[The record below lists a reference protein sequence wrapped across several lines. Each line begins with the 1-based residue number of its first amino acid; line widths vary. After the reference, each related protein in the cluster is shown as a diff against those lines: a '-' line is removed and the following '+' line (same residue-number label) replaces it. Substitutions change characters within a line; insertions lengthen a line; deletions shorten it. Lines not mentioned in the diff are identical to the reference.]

1 MYADAGYRTRTHR
14 VTGQDVPTTPQRHT
28 FTNRGIKTIY
38 YKNRLVILNRII
50 KNKITQPRHPIQDNI
65 TIRTLKDQLV
75 QKTSC
80 IT

>member
-1 MYADAGYRTRTHR
+1 M
-14 VTGQDVPTTPQRHT
+14 
-28 FTNRGIKTIY
+28 
-38 YKNRLVILNRII
+38 
-50 KNKITQPRHPIQDNI
+50 TQPRHPIQDNA